1 MEPLFKERQY
11 FRQPWLWITLTVSM
25 ALTIGLPLL
34 LGGPGIWHE
43 SYLPVLLLPLLLPVL
58 FLLMRLDTEIRPEGI
73 YVRFFP
79 FQRRFR
85 SFRWDQIND
94 AQLRKYD
101 PLGEFGGWGI
111 RGTGANK
118 ALNVSGDQGLQL
130 FLKDGKKLLIGTRNP
145 VAIEKV
151 LSSLHE
157 SRF

>member
-25 ALTIGLPLL
+25 TLTIGLPLL

-43 SYLPVLLLPLLLPVL
+43 SYLAVLLLPLLLPVL
-58 FLLMRLDTEIRPEGI
+58 FLLMRLDTEIRAEGI

-85 SFRWDQIND
+85 SFTWDQIND

-118 ALNVSGDQGLQL
+118 ALNVSGDKGLQL

-145 VAIEKV
+145 VAIEKA